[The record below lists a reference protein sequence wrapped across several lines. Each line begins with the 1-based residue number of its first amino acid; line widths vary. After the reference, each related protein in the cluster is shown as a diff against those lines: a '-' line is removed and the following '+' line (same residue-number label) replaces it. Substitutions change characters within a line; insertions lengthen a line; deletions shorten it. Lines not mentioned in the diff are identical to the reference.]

1 MKDFGFVKTAAV
13 CPRVTVGAADK
24 NVDNM
29 LPLIKVAASSGAQ
42 IIALPELC
50 ITGYTCSDLFSQ
62 DRLIE
67 SAEAALGRLILE
79 CADIGALV
87 IVGLPVRVRGRL
99 FNCAAAFQN
108 GRLVGVVPK
117 SYLPNYNEFYE
128 KRHFVSGLDAPCDTV
143 TLCGQEVPFGNML
156 FCADNGAAVGIEL
169 CEDMW
174 VPVSPGTVLALS
186 GADIIVNISASDEMV
201 TKNDFRL
208 SLIEQTSARCYC
220 GYVYSSAG
228 IGESTT
234 DLVFSGA
241 CTIAEN
247 GGILAR
253 NERFERNGAA
263 VYACIDI
270 KKLEALRR
278 NSEFYDNAARYADRD
293 IRRVDITLPEL
304 KESDID
310 RNFDAHPFVPSDE
323 KVRRARCAEIFNI
336 QAAGLAKRIEHIGL
350 KKAVIGISGGL
361 DSALA
366 LLVADKAF
374 DLLALP
380 KENIICITMP
390 GFGTTKRTKSS
401 AVTLTEC
408 IGAQLRDIDIVP
420 ACTQHMRDIGHDMS
434 ILDVTYE
441 NVQARERTQILM
453 DTANKEGALLVGTG
467 DLSELALGWCTY
479 NADHMSMYGVN
490 ASIPKTLVRWLIDST
505 VSCNLFP
512 ESIEVLKDVLDT
524 PISPELL
531 PPDEN
536 GKISQQTEELVG
548 PYALHDF
555 FLYYVLRFGFEPEK
569 IFFLAEKAFDGVF
582 DKETILRWLKS
593 FYRRFFSQQFK
604 RSCLPDGV
612 KVGSVCLS
620 PRGDWR
626 MPSDAQ
632 AKSWLERAEK
642 LNA

>member
-1 MKDFGFVKTAAV
+1 MRQGFVKAAAV
-13 CPRVTVGAADK
+13 TPK
-24 NVDNM
+24 
-29 LPLIKVAASSGAQ
+29 IKVADTKYNAELILDMMKESTRQGAK
-42 IIALPELC
+42 IVVFPELC
-50 ITGYTCSDLFSQ
+50 LTGYTCQDLFLQ
-62 DRLIE
+62 ERLLQGAKDALMKLVKE
-67 SAEAALGRLILE
+67 SASLDAIFF
-79 CADIGALV
+79 
-87 IVGLPVRVRGRL
+87 VGLPFEILGKLYNV
-99 FNCAAAFQN
+99 AAVFSH
-108 GRLVGVVPK
+108 GEVLGLVPK

-128 KRHFVSGLDAPCDTV
+128 KRHFVSGLDTPCDTV

-156 FCADNGAAVGIEL
+156 FCADDGAAVGIEL

-263 VYACIDI
+263 VYACIDV

-310 RNFDAHPFVPSDE
+310 RTFDAHPFVPSDE

-490 ASIPKTLVRWLIDST
+490 CSVPKTLVRYLVDF
-505 VSCNLFP
+505 VADEREGKLG
-512 ESIEVLKDVLDT
+512 EVLREILAT
-524 PISPELL
+524 PVSPELL
-531 PPDEN
+531 PPDKN
-536 GKISQQTEELVG
+536 GKIAQKTEDTLG
-548 PYALHDF
+548 PYEVHDF
-555 FLYYVLRFGFEPEK
+555 FLYHFQRFGASPDKLMFM
-569 IFFLAEKAFDGVF
+569 ACRAFDGVYSREQIE
-582 DKETILRWLKS
+582 KWLRLFMK
-593 FYRRFFSQQFK
+593 RFFSQQFK
-604 RSCLPDGV
+604 RSCIPDGP
-612 KVGSVCLS
+612 KVGSVSLS

-626 MPSDAQ
+626 MPSDADSS
-632 AKSWLERAEK
+632 AWLD
-642 LNA
+642 L

>member
-1 MKDFGFVKTAAV
+1 MTDFGFVKTAAV

-29 LPLIKVAASSGAQ
+29 LPLIKRAAGAGAQ
-42 IIALPELC
+42 VIALPELC

-67 SAEAALGRLILE
+67 NAENALGRLIEE
-79 CADIGALV
+79 CAELGALV
-87 IVGLPVRVRGRL
+87 IAGLPVRVRGRL
-99 FNCAAAFQN
+99 FNCAAVFQS
-108 GRLVGVVPK
+108 GRLLGVVPK

-128 KRHFVSGLDAPCDTV
+128 KRHFAPGVEPVCESV
-143 TLCGQEVPFGNML
+143 KLCGSEVPFGSML
-156 FCADNGAAVGIEL
+156 FCADNGAVIGVEI

-186 GADIIVNISASDEMV
+186 GANILVNISASNEMV

-228 IGESTT
+228 VGESTT

-247 GGILAR
+247 GGILAK
-253 NERFERNGAA
+253 NDRFERNGSI
-263 VYACIDI
+263 VTACVDI
-270 KKLEALRR
+270 RKLEALRR
-278 NSEFYDNAARYADRD
+278 SSEFYDNANFYADPD
-293 IRRVDITLPEL
+293 VRRINITLPPL
-304 KESDID
+304 GGQNID
-310 RNFDAHPFVPSDE
+310 RQFDAHPFVPSDE
-323 KVRRARCAEIFNI
+323 RVRRERCAEIFNI
-336 QAAGLAKRIEHIGL
+336 QSAGLAKRLEHIGL
-350 KKAVIGISGGL
+350 QKAVIGISGGL

-366 LLVADKAF
+366 LLVIDRAF
-374 DLLALP
+374 DLLGLP
-380 KENIICITMP
+380 KKNIICITMP

-408 IGAQLRDIDIVP
+408 IGASLRDIDIVP
-420 ACTQHMRDIGHDMS
+420 ACTQHMQDIGHDMNV
-434 ILDVTYE
+434 LDVTYE

-490 ASIPKTLVRWLIDST
+490 CSVPKTLVRYLVGFIADERGGE
-505 VSCNLFP
+505 LG
-512 ESIEVLKDVLDT
+512 EVLREILAT
-524 PISPELL
+524 PVSPELL
-531 PPDEN
+531 PPDKQ
-536 GKISQQTEELVG
+536 GGIAQKTEDTLG
-548 PYALHDF
+548 PYEVHDF
-555 FLYYVLRFGFEPEK
+555 FLYHFQRFGTSPEK
-569 IFFLAEKAFDGVF
+569 LMFMACRAFDGVYTR
-582 DKETILRWLKS
+582 EQLEGWLRL
-593 FYRRFFSQQFK
+593 FIRRFFSQQFK
-604 RSCLPDGV
+604 RSCIPDGP
-612 KVGSVCLS
+612 KVGSVSLS

-626 MPSDAQ
+626 MPSDAD
-632 AKSWLERAEK
+632 AAGWLDF
-642 LNA
+642 

>member
-1 MKDFGFVKTAAV
+1 MKDGFLKAAALSPSLRVADCNYNASQIVSQLQDAAARGVKLAV
-13 CPRVTVGAADK
+13 F
-24 NVDNM
+24 
-29 LPLIKVAASSGAQ
+29 
-42 IIALPELC
+42 PEFCL
-50 ITGYTCSDLFSQ
+50 TGYTCGDLFLQ
-62 DRLIE
+62 RTLQQ
-67 SAEAALGRLILE
+67 
-79 CADIGALV
+79 GALDALQTV
-87 IVGLPVRVRGRL
+87 LDASRELDVVALVGLPLLVRGKL
-99 FNCAAAFQN
+99 YNCAAVLCG
-108 GRLVGVVPK
+108 GRLLGLVPK
-117 SYLPNYNEFYE
+117 TYLPNYGEFYE
-128 KRHFVSGLDAPCDTV
+128 KRQFTPGSTEVENVTV
-143 TLCGQEVPFGNML
+143 CGQEVPFGNML
-156 FCADNGAAVGIEL
+156 FCAGNGAAVGIEL

-263 VYACIDI
+263 VYACIDV

-310 RNFDAHPFVPSDE
+310 RTFDAHPFVPSDE

-490 ASIPKTLVRWLIDST
+490 CSVPKTLVRYLVDF
-505 VSCNLFP
+505 VADERGGKLG
-512 ESIEVLKDVLDT
+512 EVLREILAT
-524 PISPELL
+524 PVSPELL
-531 PPDEN
+531 PPDKN
-536 GKISQQTEELVG
+536 GKIAQKTEDTLG
-548 PYALHDF
+548 PYEVHDF
-555 FLYYVLRFGFEPEK
+555 FLYHFQRFGASPDKLMFM
-569 IFFLAEKAFDGVF
+569 ACRAFDGVYSREQIE
-582 DKETILRWLKS
+582 KWLRLFMK
-593 FYRRFFSQQFK
+593 RFFSQQFK
-604 RSCLPDGV
+604 RSCIPDGP
-612 KVGSVCLS
+612 KVGSVTLS

-626 MPSDAQ
+626 MPSDA
-632 AKSWLERAEK
+632 AAALWLQE
-642 LNA
+642 LDCLQ

>member
-13 CPRVTVGAADK
+13 CPRVTVGAPDK

-29 LPLIKVAASSGAQ
+29 LPLIREAASSGAQ
-42 IIALPELC
+42 IIALPELS

-67 SAEAALGRLILE
+67 SAEAALGRLVAE

-108 GRLVGVVPK
+108 GKIAGVVPK

-128 KRHFVSGLDAPCDTV
+128 KRHFVSAFDAPCDTAEI
-143 TLCGQEVPFGNML
+143 CGEEVPFGTML
-156 FCADNGAAVGIEL
+156 FCADNGAAVGIEV

-174 VPVSPGTVLALS
+174 VPVSPGAVLALG
-186 GADIIVNISASDEMV
+186 GANILVNISASDEMV
-201 TKNDFRL
+201 TKNEFRRG
-208 SLIEQTSARCYC
+208 LIEQTSARCYC

-228 IGESTT
+228 VGESTT

-241 CTIAEN
+241 CTVAEN
-247 GGILAR
+247 GGILAE
-253 NERFERNGAA
+253 NERFERDGSA
-263 VYACIDI
+263 VCACIDI

-278 NSEFYDNAARYADRD
+278 NSEFYDNAARYAERD
-293 IRRVDITLPEL
+293 MRRVAITLPTL
-304 KESDID
+304 KEDDMD
-310 RNFDAHPFVPSDE
+310 RAFDAHPFVPSDE
-323 KVRRARCAEIFNI
+323 NVRRARCAEIFNI

-366 LLVADKAF
+366 LLVADRAF
-374 DLLALP
+374 DLLRLP

-408 IGAQLRDIDIVP
+408 IGVELRDIDIVP

-490 ASIPKTLVRWLIDST
+490 CSVPKTLVRYL
-505 VSCNLFP
+505 VSFVADERGGELG
-512 ESIEVLKDVLDT
+512 EVLREILAT
-524 PISPELL
+524 PVSPELL
-531 PPDEN
+531 PPDSS
-536 GKISQQTEELVG
+536 GKIAQKTEDTLG
-548 PYALHDF
+548 PYEVHDF
-555 FLYYVLRFGFEPEK
+555 FLYHFQRFGASPDKLMFM
-569 IFFLAEKAFDGVF
+569 ACRAFDGVYSREQLE
-582 DKETILRWLKS
+582 KWLRLFLK
-593 FYRRFFSQQFK
+593 RFFSQQFK
-604 RSCLPDGV
+604 RSCIPDGP
-612 KVGSVCLS
+612 KVGSVSLS

-626 MPSDAQ
+626 MPSDAH
-632 AKSWLERAEK
+632 AEAWLDI
-642 LNA
+642 

>member
-1 MKDFGFVKTAAV
+1 MTDFGFVKTAAI

-24 NVDNM
+24 NVDA
-29 LPLIKVAASSGAQ
+29 LVPLIRQAASTGAQ

-50 ITGYTCSDLFSQ
+50 LTGYTCSDLFSQ

-67 SAEAALGRLILE
+67 SAENALCRLLDE
-79 CADIGALV
+79 CSDISALV
-87 IVGLPVRVRGRL
+87 TVGLPVRVRGRL
-99 FNCAAAFQN
+99 FNCAAAFQC
-108 GRLVGVVPK
+108 GKLLGVVPK

-128 KRHFVSGLDAPCDTV
+128 KRHFASGFDCPCDNV
-143 TLCGQEVPFGNML
+143 ILCGEEVPFGSML
-156 FCADNGAAVGIEL
+156 FCADNGAVIGIEV

-186 GADIIVNISASDEMV
+186 GANILINISASDEMV

-228 IGESTT
+228 VGESTT

-241 CTIAEN
+241 CTVAEN
-247 GGILAR
+247 GAVLAE
-253 NERFERNGAA
+253 NSRFERNGSLIT
-263 VYACIDI
+263 ACIDI

-278 NSEFYDNAARYADRD
+278 NSEFYDNAALYADD
-293 IRRVDITLPEL
+293 SVRRINITLPKL

-310 RNFDAHPFVPSDE
+310 RKFDAHPFVPSDE
-323 KVRRARCAEIFNI
+323 KVRKARCAEIFNI
-336 QAAGLAKRIEHIGL
+336 QAAALAKRMEHIGL
-350 KKAVIGISGGL
+350 KKALVGISGGL

-374 DLLALP
+374 DLLGLP
-380 KENIICITMP
+380 KKNIICITMP

-408 IGAQLRDIDIVP
+408 IGAELREIDIVP
-420 ACTQHMRDIGHDMS
+420 ACTQHMQDIGHDMS
-434 ILDVTYE
+434 VLDVTYE

-453 DTANKEGALLVGTG
+453 DTANKDGALLVGTG

-490 ASIPKTLVRWLIDST
+490 CSVPKTLVRYL
-505 VSCNLFP
+505 VSFVADERGGALG
-512 ESIEVLKDVLDT
+512 EVLREILAT
-524 PISPELL
+524 PVSPELL
-531 PPDEN
+531 PPDKQ
-536 GKISQQTEELVG
+536 GKIVQKTEDTLG
-548 PYALHDF
+548 PYEVHDF
-555 FLYYVLRFGFEPEK
+555 FLYHFQRFGTTPEK
-569 IFFLAEKAFDGVF
+569 ILFMACRAFDKVYTP
-582 DKETILRWLKS
+582 EQLESWLRL
-593 FYRRFFSQQFK
+593 FIRRFFSQQFK
-604 RSCLPDGV
+604 RSCIPDGP
-612 KVGSVCLS
+612 KVGSVSLS

-626 MPSDAQ
+626 MPSDADC
-632 AKSWLERAEK
+632 AEWLDF
-642 LNA
+642 

>member
-29 LPLIKVAASSGAQ
+29 LPLIKGAASSGAQ

-67 SAEAALGRLILE
+67 GAEAALGRLVLE

-108 GRLVGVVPK
+108 GKLVGVVPK

-128 KRHFVSGLDAPCDTV
+128 KRHFVSGLDTPCDTV

-263 VYACIDI
+263 IYACIDV

-490 ASIPKTLVRWLIDST
+490 CSVPKTLVRYLVDF
-505 VSCNLFP
+505 VADERGGKLG
-512 ESIEVLKDVLDT
+512 EVLREILAT
-524 PISPELL
+524 PVSPELL
-531 PPDEN
+531 PPDKN
-536 GKISQQTEELVG
+536 GKIAQKTEDTLG
-548 PYALHDF
+548 PYEVHDF
-555 FLYYVLRFGFEPEK
+555 FLYHFQRFGASPDKLMFMACRAFNGVYSREQIEK
-569 IFFLAEKAFDGVF
+569 W
-582 DKETILRWLKS
+582 LRLFMK
-593 FYRRFFSQQFK
+593 RFFSQQFK
-604 RSCLPDGV
+604 RSCIPDGP
-612 KVGSVCLS
+612 KVGSVSLS

-626 MPSDAQ
+626 MPSDAD
-632 AKSWLERAEK
+632 ASAWLD
-642 LNA
+642 L

>member
-13 CPRVTVGAADK
+13 CPRVTVGAPDK
-24 NVDNM
+24 NIDNM
-29 LPLIKVAASSGAQ
+29 LPLIREAASSGAQ
-42 IIALPELC
+42 IIALPELS

-67 SAEAALGRLILE
+67 SAEAALGRLVAE

-108 GRLVGVVPK
+108 GKIAGVVPK

-128 KRHFVSGLDAPCDTV
+128 KRHFVSAFDIPCDTAEI
-143 TLCGQEVPFGNML
+143 CGEEVPFGTML
-156 FCADNGAAVGIEL
+156 FCADNGAAVGIEV

-174 VPVSPGTVLALS
+174 VPVSPGAVLALG
-186 GADIIVNISASDEMV
+186 GANILVNISASDEMV
-201 TKNDFRL
+201 TKNEFRR

-228 IGESTT
+228 VGESTT

-241 CTIAEN
+241 CTVAEN
-247 GGILAR
+247 GGILAE
-253 NERFERNGAA
+253 NERFERDGSA
-263 VYACIDI
+263 VCACIDI

-278 NSEFYDNAARYADRD
+278 NSEFYDNAARYAERD
-293 IRRVDITLPEL
+293 MRRVAITLPTL
-304 KESDID
+304 KEDDMD
-310 RNFDAHPFVPSDE
+310 RAFDAHPFVPSDE
-323 KVRRARCAEIFNI
+323 NVRRARCAEIFNI

-366 LLVADKAF
+366 LLVADRAF
-374 DLLALP
+374 DLLRLP

-408 IGAQLRDIDIVP
+408 IGAELRDIDIVP

-467 DLSELALGWCTY
+467 DLSELALGWATY
-479 NADHMSMYGVN
+479 NGDHMSMYGVN
-490 ASIPKTLVRWLIDST
+490 ASVPKTLVRYIVAYEMNRCDAETAAILNDI
-505 VSCNLFP
+505 L
-512 ESIEVLKDVLDT
+512 LT
-524 PISPELL
+524 PVSPELL
-531 PPDEN
+531 PAKDGE
-536 GKISQQTEELVG
+536 ISQKTEDLVG
-548 PYALHDF
+548 PYELHDF
-555 FLYYVLRFGFEPEK
+555 FLYHMLRTGASPAR
-569 IFFLAEKAFDGVF
+569 IFYLAEYAFNGSYSREV
-582 DKETILRWLKS
+582 ILHWLRT
-593 FYRRFFSQQFK
+593 FIRRFFAQQFK
-604 RSCLPDGV
+604 RSCLPDGP
-612 KVGSVCLS
+612 KVGTVTLS

-626 MPSDAQ
+626 MPSDAS
-632 AKSWLERAEK
+632 ARIWLDEVDSLK
-642 LNA
+642 

>member
-29 LPLIKVAASSGAQ
+29 LPLIKGAASSGAQ

-79 CADIGALV
+79 CADIGSLV

-108 GRLVGVVPK
+108 GKLVGVVPK

-128 KRHFVSGLDAPCDTV
+128 KRHFVSGLDTPCDTV

-228 IGESTT
+228 VGESTT

-263 VYACIDI
+263 VYACIDV

-310 RNFDAHPFVPSDE
+310 RTFDAHPFVPSDE

-380 KENIICITMP
+380 K
-390 GFGTTKRTKSS
+390 
-401 AVTLTEC
+401 
-408 IGAQLRDIDIVP
+408 
-420 ACTQHMRDIGHDMS
+420 
-434 ILDVTYE
+434 
-441 NVQARERTQILM
+441 
-453 DTANKEGALLVGTG
+453 
-467 DLSELALGWCTY
+467 
-479 NADHMSMYGVN
+479 
-490 ASIPKTLVRWLIDST
+490 
-505 VSCNLFP
+505 
-512 ESIEVLKDVLDT
+512 
-524 PISPELL
+524 
-531 PPDEN
+531 
-536 GKISQQTEELVG
+536 KI
-548 PYALHDF
+548 
-555 FLYYVLRFGFEPEK
+555 
-569 IFFLAEKAFDGVF
+569 
-582 DKETILRWLKS
+582 
-593 FYRRFFSQQFK
+593 
-604 RSCLPDGV
+604 
-612 KVGSVCLS
+612 
-620 PRGDWR
+620 
-626 MPSDAQ
+626 
-632 AKSWLERAEK
+632 
-642 LNA
+642 

>member
-13 CPRVTVGAADK
+13 CPRVTVGA
-24 NVDNM
+24 
-29 LPLIKVAASSGAQ
+29 
-42 IIALPELC
+42 
-50 ITGYTCSDLFSQ
+50 
-62 DRLIE
+62 
-67 SAEAALGRLILE
+67 EAALGRLVLE

-128 KRHFVSGLDAPCDTV
+128 KRHFVSGLDTPCDTV

-156 FCADNGAAVGIEL
+156 FCAGNGAAVGIEL

-247 GGILAR
+247 GGIL
-253 NERFERNGAA
+253 ERNGAA
-263 VYACIDI
+263 VYACIDV

-310 RNFDAHPFVPSDE
+310 RTFDAHPFVPSDE

-490 ASIPKTLVRWLIDST
+490 CSVPKTLVRYLVDF
-505 VSCNLFP
+505 VADERGGELG
-512 ESIEVLKDVLDT
+512 EVLREILAT
-524 PISPELL
+524 PVSPELL
-531 PPDEN
+531 PPDKN
-536 GKISQQTEELVG
+536 GKIAQKTEDTLG
-548 PYALHDF
+548 PYEVHDF
-555 FLYYVLRFGFEPEK
+555 FLYHFQRFGASPDKLMFM
-569 IFFLAEKAFDGVF
+569 ACRAFDGVYSREQIE
-582 DKETILRWLKS
+582 KWLRLFMK
-593 FYRRFFSQQFK
+593 RFFSQQFK
-604 RSCLPDGV
+604 RSCIPDGP
-612 KVGSVCLS
+612 KVGSVSLS

-626 MPSDAQ
+626 MPSDAD
-632 AKSWLERAEK
+632 ASAWLDI
-642 LNA
+642 

>member
-13 CPRVTVGAADK
+13 CPRVTVGAPDK

-29 LPLIKVAASSGAQ
+29 LPLIREAASSGAQ
-42 IIALPELC
+42 IIALPELS

-67 SAEAALGRLILE
+67 SAEAALGRLVAE

-108 GRLVGVVPK
+108 GKIAGVVPK

-128 KRHFVSGLDAPCDTV
+128 KRHFVSAFDIPCDTAEI
-143 TLCGQEVPFGNML
+143 CGEEVPFGTML
-156 FCADNGAAVGIEL
+156 FCADNGAAVGIEV

-174 VPVSPGTVLALS
+174 VPVSPGAVLALG
-186 GADIIVNISASDEMV
+186 GANILVNISASDEMV
-201 TKNDFRL
+201 TKNEFRR

-228 IGESTT
+228 VGESTT

-241 CTIAEN
+241 CTVAEN
-247 GGILAR
+247 GGILAE
-253 NERFERNGAA
+253 NKRFERDGSA
-263 VYACIDI
+263 VCACIDI

-278 NSEFYDNAARYADRD
+278 NSEFYDNAARYAERD
-293 IRRVDITLPEL
+293 MRRVAITLPTL
-304 KESDID
+304 KEDDMD
-310 RNFDAHPFVPSDE
+310 RAFDAHPFVPSDE
-323 KVRRARCAEIFNI
+323 NVRRARCAEIFNI

-366 LLVADKAF
+366 LLVADRAF
-374 DLLALP
+374 DLLRLP

-408 IGAQLRDIDIVP
+408 IGAELRDIDIVP

-490 ASIPKTLVRWLIDST
+490 CSVPKTLVRYL
-505 VSCNLFP
+505 VSFVAD
-512 ESIEVLKDVLDT
+512 ERGG
-524 PISPELL
+524 EL
-531 PPDEN
+531 
-536 GKISQQTEELVG
+536 G
-548 PYALHDF
+548 
-555 FLYYVLRFGFEPEK
+555 
-569 IFFLAEKAFDGVF
+569 
-582 DKETILRWLKS
+582 
-593 FYRRFFSQQFK
+593 
-604 RSCLPDGV
+604 
-612 KVGSVCLS
+612 
-620 PRGDWR
+620 
-626 MPSDAQ
+626 
-632 AKSWLERAEK
+632 
-642 LNA
+642 